1 METGLQVTK
10 TLVWESGKTETSIKN
25 KPAEQVFCLVFSQE
39 KLTQEQNDL
48 IDPVHCGIL
57 NQKVRCFAWIGTE
70 RALAR
75 TAYADQDG
83 MCKGDFNVHVDIVI
97 DNGKTV
103 NKHFK
108 IEVGDE
114 WHNINAEMFD
124 CNCE

>member
-1 METGLQVTK
+1 MPNMLTWKHICTINSALNVSMPTVLD
-10 TLVWESGKTETSIKN
+10 LV
-25 KPAEQVFCLVFSQE
+25 SQE